1 MEQLQYTFISIP
13 IGANVDGNTLTWQPS
28 LKTVQMIRKEKQN
41 VAEFPVLVSVSNGSE
56 ADAIDLI
63 LVVQESKSGLSTLKK
78 K

>member
-1 MEQLQYTFISIP
+1 MEVINKKELIIENSF
-13 IGANVDGNTLTWQPS
+13 G
-28 LKTVQMIRKEKQN
+28 KEKQN